1 MIRLTNN
8 ILVFIGV
15 VILGAMVALGLAVSL
30 FFTAGMLEYQYI
42 KPFPIWSPELWSTTR
57 LQFAV
62 VTYAVCYVAVW
73 FLFVIPTLEE

>member
-8 ILVFIGV
+8 MLVFIGV

-30 FFTAGMLEYQYI
+30 FFLAGMLEYQYI
-42 KPFPIWSPELWSTTR
+42 EPFPIWSPELWSTTR
-57 LQFAV
+57 LQLAV

-73 FLFVIPTLEE
+73 FFFVIPSLEE